1 MEPTTDPMD
10 DAERENIARARDER
24 LQTIINDM
32 AREGGR
38 SHPEVVRALVEA
50 VDAAGLGPMPDPW
63 VEAVADEVAQ
73 GNPYVVSAHA
83 ARVTDVPAPTTEVRS
98 ESID

>member
-10 DAERENIARARDER
+10 DGAREEASLQREER
-24 LQTIINDM
+24 LQTIINDLV
-32 AREGGR
+32 REGGR
-38 SHPEVVRALVEA
+38 THPEVVRALTDA
-50 VDAAGLGPMPDPW
+50 VAAAGIGPMPDPW

-83 ARVTDVPAPTTEVRS
+83 ARVTDVPAPRTQVQS
-98 ESID
+98 ESIE

>member
-10 DAERENIARARDER
+10 DAEREQIARARDER
-24 LQTIINDM
+24 LQTIINDL

-38 SHPEVVRALVEA
+38 SQPEVVRALVDA
-50 VDAAGLGPMPDPW
+50 MAAAGIGPMPDPW
-63 VEAVADEVAQ
+63 VEAVADEIAQ

-83 ARVTDVPAPTTEVRS
+83 ARVTDVPSPTTAVDS
-98 ESID
+98 ESVD

>member
-10 DAERENIARARDER
+10 DAAREELSLRRDER
-24 LQTIINDM
+24 LQTIINDL
-32 AREGGR
+32 AREGSR
-38 SHPEVVRALVEA
+38 TQPEVVRALTEA

-83 ARVTDVPAPTTEVRS
+83 ARVTDVPAPRTDVPS
-98 ESID
+98 ETID

>member
-10 DAERENIARARDER
+10 DAAREEAALLRDER
-24 LQTIINDM
+24 LQTIINDL

-38 SHPEVVRALVEA
+38 SQPEVVRALVDA
-50 VDAAGLGPMPDPW
+50 VDAAGLAPMPDPW

-83 ARVTDVPAPTTEVRS
+83 ARVTDVPAPSTRVQS
-98 ESID
+98 ETID